1 MTHGDDDQDDPPPVD
16 ITLSSDDSHAK
27 MD

>member
-1 MTHGDDDQDDPPPVD
+1 MTSVDDQVDPPAVD
-16 ITLSSDDSHAK
+16 INLSSDDSHAK